1 MTSKHAVNAKL
12 ATIIRD
18 IQAYITKY
26 VAFTDSQYSLPLAL
40 WTAHTYL
47 WEVFDAT
54 PYLVITSDTK
64 RSGKTRLA
72 ECLSFM
78 SRNPRNIAGMTPA
91 TIFRSIR
98 DDMPTIFMDEAE
110 TLASESA
117 DVMRAVLN
125 VGYRKGQTIPR
136 MGKAGIEE
144 WPVYCP
150 KVFVLIGDVYDTL
163 RDRSINVKMKRS
175 DAPTRFLHEIAK
187 GEGNNIGLR
196 LAEAMEDVG
205 AKVLD
210 AYTTMK
216 GLPFL
221 QDRDE
226 EIWMSLFAVASV
238 YCPDRLDEL
247 TRVAVDM
254 ATEKTAEKRVHSE
267 LSMKEAE
274 REATDT
280 EYAERLLL
288 DIIDVMGSRKHMYT
302 NDLLT
307 ALHDYP
313 TGPWRRFRGEGLDA
327 MSLSFLLKRFEGVVP
342 KVIRDRKAKKLLR
355 GYRVED
361 IRKAVESNHL
371 KRH

>member
-1 MTSKHAVNAKL
+1 MTSKHAVNPVLSK
-12 ATIIRD
+12 IIKD
-18 IQAYITKY
+18 IQAYIMKY

-40 WTAHTYL
+40 WTVHTYL
-47 WEVFDAT
+47 WDAFDAT

-78 SRNPRNIAGMTPA
+78 SRNPRNIAGMTAA
-91 TIFRSIR
+91 TIFRCIR
-98 DDMPTIFMDEAE
+98 DEMPSIFMDEAE
-110 TLASESA
+110 SLASESA
-117 DVMRAVLN
+117 VVMRSVLN

-136 MGKAGIEE
+136 MGKAGVED

-150 KVFVLIGDVYDTL
+150 KVFILIGDVYDTL
-163 RDRSINVKMKRS
+163 RDRSINIRMKRS

-187 GEGNNIGLR
+187 AEGNDIGLR
-196 LAEAMEDVG
+196 VKDTVDDNG
-205 AKVLD
+205 TKVLD
-210 AYTTMK
+210 AYMTAT
-216 GLPFL
+216 GLKFL

-226 EIWMSLFAVASV
+226 EIWLSLFAIASV

-254 ATEKTAEKRVHSE
+254 STEKTAEKRVHSE

-288 DIIDVMGSRKHMYT
+288 DMIEVMGNRKYMFT
-302 NDLLT
+302 GDLLT

-327 MSLSFLLKRFEGVVP
+327 MSMSFLLKRFEGVTP

-361 IRKAVESNHL
+361 IKAAVESNHL
-371 KRH
+371 KRA